1 MQIVL
6 ENNTTHFKRYYDN
19 VNVKQG
25 KIYME
30 TKLDV
35 SNLQDGEYTLWI
47 LNNANE
53 IIAKE
58 LVRIGDYRSENKTTT
73 KFIQYG
79 RK

>member
-1 MQIVL
+1 MQAIL
-6 ENNTTHFKRYYDN
+6 ENNVTHFKRYYDN

-30 TKLDV
+30 TELDV
-35 SNLQDGEYTLWI
+35 SALENGEYTLYL
-47 LNNANE
+47 LNNSNE
-53 IIAKE
+53 IISKE
-58 LVRIGDYRSENKTTT
+58 LVRIGDYNNEYKTTT

>member
-1 MQIVL
+1 MQAIL
-6 ENNTTHFKRYYDN
+6 ENNVTHFKRYYDN

-30 TKLDV
+30 TELDI
-35 SNLQDGEYTLWI
+35 STLENGEYTLYL
-47 LNNANE
+47 LNNFNE
-53 IIAKE
+53 IISKE
-58 LVRIGDYRSENKTTT
+58 LVRIGDYNNEYKTTT

>member
-1 MQIVL
+1 MQAIL
-6 ENNTTHFKRYYDN
+6 ENNTTHFKQYYNDIE
-19 VNVKQG
+19 VKNG
-25 KIYME
+25 KINME

>member
-1 MQIVL
+1 MQAIL
-6 ENNTTHFKRYYDN
+6 ENNVTHFKRYYDN

-30 TKLDV
+30 TELDV
-35 SNLQDGEYTLWI
+35 SALENGEYTLYL
-47 LNNANE
+47 LNNLNE
-53 IIAKE
+53 IISKE
-58 LVRIGDYRSENKTTT
+58 LVRIGDYNNEYKTTT